1 VRERERDRVRYV
13 NKKILFI
20 LQLCYSAILQRD
32 RVRYVNKKIL
42 FILQL
47 CYSAI
52 LHLESHCSTLAMFF
66 CKTGCIFFLLFDAKI
81 PQHIPFTLPNANTLT
96 AQQWKNLL

>member
-1 VRERERDRVRYV
+1 MRERE
-13 NKKILFI
+13 
-20 LQLCYSAILQRD
+20 

-52 LHLESHCSTLAMFF
+52 LHLESHCSTIVIFFAIVRF
-66 CKTGCIFFLLFDAKI
+66 CKTGYWGVLGLSC
-81 PQHIPFTLPNANTLT
+81 
-96 AQQWKNLL
+96 